1 MSFFQHLF
9 EEVKLHQRIGTNL
22 ELETMGFPWFSL
34 LQVQAASS
42 DLPNGWRPVLPL
54 SVERARELQQLSS
67 AAAEKYREMQ
77 EEMGLDVET
86 LKGGKGGK
94 VAGLKILGSISY

>member
-1 MSFFQHLF
+1 
-9 EEVKLHQRIGTNL
+9 
-22 ELETMGFPWFSL
+22 MGF

-77 EEMGLDVET
+77 EEIG
-86 LKGGKGGK
+86 
-94 VAGLKILGSISY
+94 

>member
-9 EEVKLHQRIGTNL
+9 EAVKLHQRIWDKFFDM
-22 ELETMGFPWFSL
+22 ETMGFPMGFL
-34 LQVQAASS
+34 FLQVQAASS

-77 EEMGLDVET
+77 EEIG
-86 LKGGKGGK
+86 
-94 VAGLKILGSISY
+94 